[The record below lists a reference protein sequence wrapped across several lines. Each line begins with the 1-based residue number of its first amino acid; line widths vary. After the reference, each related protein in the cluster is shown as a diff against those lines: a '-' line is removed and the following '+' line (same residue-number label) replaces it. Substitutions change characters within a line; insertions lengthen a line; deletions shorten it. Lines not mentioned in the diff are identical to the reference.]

1 MRASEILRNEHRVIE
16 QVLNC
21 LWAIADQAEQ
31 RQQLDEPSARQ
42 AIEFLRQYADQC
54 HHGKEESHFF
64 PALEARGLPR
74 HGGPT
79 GVMLAEHEMGRQHVR
94 GMQAALDRSAVSEH
108 GATTHFVAHARA
120 FVELLRAHI
129 QKEDHCLFGMADQT
143 FSADEQQAL
152 LESFLLVESEHAK
165 LGTQERCL
173 QIAQELVSK
182 YGSAIKSDCTFRS
195 ER

>member
-108 GATTHFVAHARA
+108 SATTRFVAHARA

-143 FSADEQQAL
+143 LSEDEQQAL
-152 LESFLLVESEHAK
+152 LESFELVEAEYAA
-165 LGTQERCL
+165 LGTQEACL
-173 QIAQELVSK
+173 QIAQELFSK
-182 YGSAIKSDCTFRS
+182 YGATVKTDCIF
-195 ER
+195 